1 MPRRPPRSALLPYAR
16 PFRAPPAVACGVAL
30 VVTVGEAFVT
40 TTASAGSAQAVG
52 PAGLLFG
59 SQIGRAPRRE
69 RAESSVVAVSLKKKP
84 VPVTVAL
91 LVKTEPEIVYP
102 ATHDSW

>member
-1 MPRRPPRSALLPYAR
+1 MPSPLTTALPAGVPGRAQVALFGPKTVKLIVPVAFGPLEPASSAWSEIV
-16 PFRAPPAVACGVAL
+16 PPAVACGVAL

-59 SQIGRAPRRE
+59 S
-69 RAESSVVAVSLKKKP
+69 
-84 VPVTVAL
+84 
-91 LVKTEPEIVYP
+91 PE
-102 ATHDSW
+102 

>member
-1 MPRRPPRSALLPYAR
+1 MPETRALPPDVGVPEQVASFGPKTVKVIVPVGPTPPASVAWSEIV
-16 PFRAPPAVACGVAL
+16 PPAVACGVAL

-59 SQIGRAPRRE
+59 S
-69 RAESSVVAVSLKKKP
+69 
-84 VPVTVAL
+84 
-91 LVKTEPEIVYP
+91 PE
-102 ATHDSW
+102 